1 MMQFLKPFRLL
12 QEISPCSN
20 HHIGYCCQLYRQ
32 IRSVLEQQFQF
43 VPSRISYLFQM
54 CRTRQ
59 QARHKII
66 QGQMGL
72 INFNDLFQNRLTVGL
87 FYSPLDPRQYR
98 KIVARVAFQLIYRI
112 QIDLRER
119 EFDQLLLKHRNPKN
133 KIRKVAQPR
142 SKLTLRT

>member
-20 HHIGYCCQLYRQ
+20 HHIGYYCQLYRR

-98 KIVARVAFQLIYRI
+98 RIVAKVAFQLIYHS
-112 QIDLRER
+112 QIDQRER
-119 EFDQLLLKHRNPKN
+119 VFDQLLSKHQNPK
-133 KIRKVAQPR
+133 I
-142 SKLTLRT
+142 LY

>member
-1 MMQFLKPFRLL
+1 MQFLKPFRLL

-20 HHIGYCCQLYRQ
+20 HHIGYYCQLYRQ

-54 CRTRQ
+54 CRIRQ

-87 FYSPLDPRQYR
+87 FYSPLDLRQYR
-98 KIVARVAFQLIYRI
+98 RIVARVAFQLIYHI

-119 EFDQLLLKHRNPKN
+119 EFDQLLLKHRIPRK
-133 KIRKVAQPR
+133 KMRKVGPKIV
-142 SKLTLRT
+142 SLH